1 MNNNNNNMSKGWMG
15 FSNYSIKSEIPA
27 YVEQKDRAGFIKW
40 GLDNLYPNY
49 LLSLVNRSPLH
60 SSIVNL
66 KSSMIGRNGF
76 VNNNWNP
83 QTINFIKNFTNQDDL
98 ETILAKISN
107 DLVIFG
113 GFTLNIR
120 WSKDKSRI
128 AEINYVPIECVR
140 ILPSEKPTEEDRY
153 QICEDWS
160 NVRKNPIITYDG
172 FSTINRG
179 GNQILYVKEHRST
192 NNWYPVP
199 EYLAGI
205 NMMETQ
211 YQINEYH
218 LYSVLNQFNP
228 SMHINF
234 PYVPNSDEERDQI
247 VKRLKSEYEGAKK
260 AGNVVITFSE
270 TPEGRPTL
278 EPIQTN
284 DSDTKY
290 AELKKD
296 IIDGVVSAHQLT
308 DKKLLGLEISGE
320 LGGHKNELIESLSVF
335 QAQYVSSKQSLIEKI
350 LNMLAKINN
359 VTDKLVIQKYTTNLT
374 VEIPVGD
381 LLSILQ
387 STLTDR
393 QKVEI
398 LINKGMTRD
407 EASLLVNG
415 DEEQKTQPNTIG

>member
-1 MNNNNNNMSKGWMG
+1 MPETKQGYMS
-15 FSNYSIKSEIPA
+15 FSNYSLKTEIPA
-27 YVEQKDRAGFIKW
+27 YVEQKDRTGFIKW
-40 GLDNLYPNY
+40 GLDNFYPNY

-76 VNNNWNP
+76 VNNNWAP
-83 QTINFIKNFTNQDDL
+83 ETINFIKNLTNQDDL
-98 ETILAKISN
+98 ETILAKISS

-113 GFTLNIR
+113 GFCLNIR

-128 AEINYVPIECVR
+128 AEINYVPVEVVR
-140 ILPSEKPTEEDRY
+140 ILPSDKPTEDDRY
-153 QICEDWS
+153 QICQDWS
-160 NVRKNPIITYDG
+160 NIRKNPIITYDG
-172 FSTINRG
+172 FSTINRV
-179 GNQILYVKEHRST
+179 GNQILYVKEYRST
-192 NNWYPVP
+192 NNFYPVP
-199 EYLAGI
+199 EYIAGI

-247 VKRLKSEYEGAKK
+247 VRRLKSEYEGAKK

-270 TPEGRPTL
+270 TSDGKPTL
-278 EPIQTN
+278 DPIETN

-290 AELKKD
+290 IELKKD
-296 IIDGVVSAHQLT
+296 IIDGVVSAHALT

-335 QAQYVSSKQSLIEKI
+335 QAQYVASKQSLIEKI
-350 LNMLAKINN
+350 LNKLARINSIPDKI
-359 VTDKLVIQKYTTNLT
+359 VIQKYTANLT
-374 VEIPVGD
+374 VEVPVGD

-398 LINKGMTRD
+398 LINKGLSRD

-415 DEEQKTQPNTIG
+415 DEKEIVETTTIG

>member
-1 MNNNNNNMSKGWMG
+1 MSETKQGFMS
-15 FSNYSIKSEIPA
+15 FSNYSLKNDIPA
-27 YVEQKDRAGFIKW
+27 YVEQKDRTGFIKW

-60 SSIVNL
+60 SSIVNM

-76 VNNNWNP
+76 VNNNWSP
-83 QTINFIKNFTNQDDL
+83 QTINFIKNLNNQDDL
-98 ETILAKISN
+98 ETILAKISS

-113 GFTLNIR
+113 GFCLNIR

-128 AEINYVPIECVR
+128 AEINYVPVEVVR
-140 ILPSEKPTEEDRY
+140 ILPAEKPTDEDRY

-160 NVRKNPIITYDG
+160 NLRKNPVITYDG
-172 FSTINRG
+172 FSTINSG

-199 EYLAGI
+199 EYIAGI
-205 NMMETQ
+205 SMMETQ

-247 VKRLKSEYEGAKK
+247 VRRLKAEYEGAKK

-270 TPEGRPTL
+270 TSDGKPTL
-278 EPIQTN
+278 DPIETN

-290 AELKKD
+290 IELKKD

-335 QAQYVSSKQSLIEKI
+335 QAQYVCAKQSLIEKI
-350 LNMLAKINN
+350 LNKLAAINSIP
-359 VTDKLVIQKYTTNLT
+359 DKLVIQKYTANLT
-374 VEIPVGD
+374 VEVPVGD

-387 STLTDR
+387 STLTSR

-398 LINKGMTRD
+398 LINKGLTRD

-415 DEEQKTQPNTIG
+415 DEEVKTEPTTIG